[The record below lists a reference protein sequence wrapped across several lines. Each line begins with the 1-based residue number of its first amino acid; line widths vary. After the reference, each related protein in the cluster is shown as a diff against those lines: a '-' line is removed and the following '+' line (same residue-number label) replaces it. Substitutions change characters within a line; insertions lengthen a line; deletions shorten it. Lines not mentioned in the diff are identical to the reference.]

1 MSDERYRDGPTMSYE
16 AIGRERGAAKK
27 SYAEKLHHVGSM
39 LDNAPAYRRA
49 MTAKARKSWTLRFI
63 IIQCLFIVITYIII
77 IYWKPDNIAGRIGI
91 ASILTFVWGGLS
103 TVIIYTNNS
112 NSNLAVALEKELY
125 HYRKSPSTNRVV

>member
-1 MSDERYRDGPTMSYE
+1 MENARFRRQNGPSRVQPSSE
-16 AIGRERGAAKK
+16 PKK

-63 IIQCLFIVITYIII
+63 LIQCLLIVITYLII
-77 IYWKPDNIAGRIGI
+77 IYWKPDNIAGRIII

-112 NSNLAVALEKELY
+112 NSNLAVQTK
-125 HYRKSPSTNRVV
+125 H